1 MKTQSPLSVTRECVI
16 VVINDV
22 LQTRREYPSPQA
34 PEEAI
39 DNHGACTAASDFI
52 MQAEDNEPIG
62 CAIHCY
68 RDRVVIHW
76 FAETEDQDAARA
88 AIEAALAGENGGAA

>member
-39 DNHGACTAASDFI
+39 DNHGA
-52 MQAEDNEPIG
+52 
-62 CAIHCY
+62 
-68 RDRVVIHW
+68 
-76 FAETEDQDAARA
+76 
-88 AIEAALAGENGGAA
+88 